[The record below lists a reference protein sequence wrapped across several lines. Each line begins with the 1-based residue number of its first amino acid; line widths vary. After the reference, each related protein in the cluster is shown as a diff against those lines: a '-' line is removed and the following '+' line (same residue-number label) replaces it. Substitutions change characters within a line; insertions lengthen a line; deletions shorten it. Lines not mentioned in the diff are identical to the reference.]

1 MKRSLSELQPGQ
13 RIEWQGSVR
22 VVTAAESHTDAHGY
36 PTAFVKFED
45 GTWMMKASG
54 YQVEVEG

>member
-1 MKRSLSELQPGQ
+1 MTCLSDLKSGQ
-13 RIEWQGSVR
+13 RLTWQGTVR
-22 VVTAAESHTDAHGY
+22 VVAAVESHVDAHGY
-36 PTAFVKFED
+36 PTTFVKFED

>member
-1 MKRSLSELQPGQ
+1 MTSLSDLKSGQ
-13 RIEWQGSVR
+13 RLTWMSPAW
-22 VVTAAESHTDAHGY
+22 VVAAVEAHVDAHGY
-36 PTAFVKFED
+36 PTTFVKFED